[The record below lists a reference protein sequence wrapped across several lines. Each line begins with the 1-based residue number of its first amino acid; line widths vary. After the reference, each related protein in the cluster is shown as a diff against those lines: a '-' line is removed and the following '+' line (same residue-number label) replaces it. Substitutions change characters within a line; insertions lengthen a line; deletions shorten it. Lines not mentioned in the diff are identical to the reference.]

1 MNNASAASLIERSAE
16 TLMNTAAHAIG
27 YDCHVM
33 VGADAASHLGAPEG
47 GFLGFSMKDHGK
59 GDREFR
65 ALGITVI
72 VSPLRVPPRS
82 A

>member
-47 GFLGFSMKDHGK
+47 GLLGFSAKDHGK
-59 GDREFR
+59 GEREFR
-65 ALGITVI
+65 VPCITVI
-72 VSPLRVPPRS
+72 VSRLRVPPQS